1 MPEKRPEPLREDY
14 QVSTGDVF
22 ISVDYGFAQ
31 IGAGIIKLD
40 GQKIADAPISKFRIG
55 SGSELKS
62 KTLLVKSI
70 VADASETTNKVS
82 AFYRLTGGM
91 ADKDSLSE
99 GEVET
104 DGDPMPFWAFFKFV

>member
-1 MPEKRPEPLREDY
+1 MPETRPEPLREDY
-14 QVSTGDVF
+14 QVSAGDVF
-22 ISVDYGFAQ
+22 ITVDYGFAQ

-40 GQKIADAPISKFRIG
+40 GQKIADAPILKHRVG
-55 SGSELKS
+55 SGPELKG

-82 AFYRLTGGM
+82 AIYRLTGG
-91 ADKDSLSE
+91 AIDKDYVSE